1 MLNLTVRRA
10 PRGEDGIVG
19 VNLVLVLAFA
29 LFAVVMLT
37 ATTLSASQ
45 IDSRVKK
52 INAEVETIDEE
63 LGAVPILDK
72 TVNAA
77 EEIRLSVEPL
87 VGHAESIRDSA
98 NTINRT
104 VDGINDSVNT
114 INGTVAGIQGTAGAI
129 LNTVRSIDAGAATIN
144 SQVARVRGLVGGI
157 KADTGSV
164 RPQVGPGH
172 GFPGGGKSIHG
183 HANSI
188 DCSLGPGGA
197 CGT

>member
-98 NTINRT
+98 NTIN
-104 VDGINDSVNT
+104 
-114 INGTVAGIQGTAGAI
+114 GTVAGIQGTAGAI